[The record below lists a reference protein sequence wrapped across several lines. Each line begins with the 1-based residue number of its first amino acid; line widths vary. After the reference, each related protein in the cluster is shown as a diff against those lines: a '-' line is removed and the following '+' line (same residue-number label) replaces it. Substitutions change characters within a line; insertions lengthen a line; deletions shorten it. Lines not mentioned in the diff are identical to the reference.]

1 MQANYTNSVTK
12 IATVG
17 SPVVYTLSIP
27 STSTNKEG
35 AIKYIQ
41 YLRDQNNTMSPTLN
55 ARLKRFSP
63 KSKFFGNSSAVPKD
77 LQF

>member
-17 SPVVYTLSIP
+17 SPVVYTVSIP

-41 YLRDQNNTMSPTLN
+41 YLRDLNTSMSAVLKSRLSRFGPT
-55 ARLKRFSP
+55 SP
-63 KSKFFGNSSAVPKD
+63 YIGNTSAVPKD
-77 LQF
+77 LQ